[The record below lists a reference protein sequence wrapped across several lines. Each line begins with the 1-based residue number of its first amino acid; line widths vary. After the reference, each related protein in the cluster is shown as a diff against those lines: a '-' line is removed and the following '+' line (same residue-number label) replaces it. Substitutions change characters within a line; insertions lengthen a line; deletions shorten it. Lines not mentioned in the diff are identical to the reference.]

1 MSYQPPT
8 GGYGP
13 PTGGYGPPPGG
24 FGGQPQQ
31 PPGDRPK
38 TYLVHNILG
47 ILSCIPVLG
56 IIGLVFS
63 LQVNSKWDS
72 GDFAGAQD
80 AAKTAKTLGIISLV
94 LFILGAVIAVIYIV
108 LMFIGIV
115 LVGSASTTT
124 TYY

>member
-1 MSYQPPT
+1 MSYQPPS

-24 FGGQPQQ
+24 FGGPPQP

-38 TYLVHNILG
+38 TYLVQNILG
-47 ILSCIPVLG
+47 ILSCVPLLG
-56 IIGLVFS
+56 IIGLIFS
-63 LQVNSKWDS
+63 LQVNSKWDT

-80 AAKTAKTLGIISLV
+80 AAKVAKILGVIGLV
-94 LFILGAVIAVIYIV
+94 LFIFGVVVAVIYIV
-108 LMFIGIV
+108 LMIIGIV
-115 LVGSASTTT
+115 MVGATSTT